1 MAYSDFDLKTIENQ
15 FQLILIEDKDIFS
28 HIQEIAIS
36 DLLSTLLKMNVPL
49 AQAIGTEKAKSEL
62 IIINIIL
69 ELKRQ
74 RNIGLFS
81 GIEFNIDKAMGLNGF
96 CDFLISKSTEQLFI
110 KAPVITIVEAKNDNI
125 LNELGQCAA
134 EMIAA
139 RMFNAREHQ
148 PYEIIYGAVTTGHI
162 WKFLQLEHN
171 HLIIDLE
178 DYYIKNPAK
187 IVAILA
193 AMVDYKI

>member
-1 MAYSDFDLKTIENQ
+1 
-15 FQLILIEDKDIFS
+15 
-28 HIQEIAIS
+28 
-36 DLLSTLLKMNVPL
+36 MNVPL

-81 GIEFNIDKAMGLNGF
+81 GIEFNIDKA
-96 CDFLISKSTEQLFI
+96 I
-110 KAPVITIVEAKNDNI
+110 
-125 LNELGQCAA
+125 

-148 PYEIIYGAVTTGHI
+148 PYKIIYGAVTTGHI

-178 DYYIKNPAK
+178 DYYIKNSGK